1 MRRFWPWA
9 ATSCLV
15 VVIALAAALGAS
27 AGSQGVSDMNQKGVQ
42 QQVPSLIN
50 MTLGQAMK
58 TIATWGYASY
68 GLGEAPSRAK
78 PGTVIYQDPPPGRRS
93 VPDNTSFLIT
103 TAVKLSATTSL
114 PAVPCAAGDPN
125 IYFAHRSALAT
136 P

>member
-50 MTLGQAMK
+50 MTLGQ
-58 TIATWGYASY
+58 
-68 GLGEAPSRAK
+68 E
-78 PGTVIYQDPPPGRRS
+78 
-93 VPDNTSFLIT
+93 
-103 TAVKLSATTSL
+103 
-114 PAVPCAAGDPN
+114 
-125 IYFAHRSALAT
+125 
-136 P
+136 